1 MYQVMQ
7 QQQAERTAA
16 VHLTRE
22 VPHRYIP
29 IPHRYI
35 PIPVFVTQINMDKS
49 TGDMP
54 SIWAHFQWK

>member
-29 IPHRYI
+29 IP
-35 PIPVFVTQINMDKS
+35 VFVTQINMDKS

-54 SIWAHFQWK
+54 SI